1 MDLFEHRGKPDPAKV
16 RQREEAHKRGLAR
29 SKHAREAEKE
39 REAARRQREAA
50 RRKRELELKLE
61 QKRQQSGQKQQRQQR
76 EQSEQSQKQ
85 QQQQKSEQQQ
95 QRQQQQRPSAQQRPT
110 AIQRQQ
116 AEIEAKKKANNTLR
130 TVHSNNEQVAQSIIE
145 LEQKAPSESAQE
157 VGKQL
162 SSEIKQFKQQLDN
175 DIARSVNDKDGQQ
188 IDIEQTKTK
197 TKRLFK
203 QIETKHT
210 KDKKLSKS
218 DSSWLKSA
226 LKKTEDSLI
235 GILTGVGSLMG
246 YTDVYNAGKDGLSSI
261 FTNKH

>member
-61 QKRQQSGQKQQRQQR
+61 QKRQGK
-76 EQSEQSQKQ
+76 
-85 QQQQKSEQQQ
+85 QQKSEQQQ
-95 QRQQQQRPSAQQRPT
+95 QRHQQSSEQQQQS

-116 AEIEAKKKANNTLR
+116 AEIEAKKRANNTLR

-210 KDKKLSKS
+210 RRKNLSKS

-226 LKKTEDSLI
+226 LKKTENSLI